1 MLDCDV
7 IVIGAGPG
15 GYVAA
20 IRAAQLGTKVVVV
33 ERGELGGVC
42 LNWGCIPT
50 KTLIHS
56 GETYRRLKGGKT
68 QGITAVDVTLDM
80 PGLLKHKN
88 EVVRKNKAGI
98 ANLFKGHGIE
108 VMHGSA
114 SIDGPGAVAV
124 DNRTLRSRSIII
136 ATGSRP
142 ARIPGLETD
151 GKTVI
156 GSTEALELDRVPA
169 RIAVIGAG
177 AIGSEFAC
185 LWNNFG
191 AAVTLIEKMPS
202 VLPLDDTELTDRI
215 AKHWKKSGIDVRT
228 GTTVKTMKVGK
239 NGATLELEG
248 KSPGTIDVDLV
259 LVGIGIAFNSDVVG
273 KSGVTLGERGQILVN
288 DRMETSIP
296 GIFAIGDVTG
306 KTLLAHGASAEAM
319 IAAENSVGK
328 NRTMNYR
335 VVPACTFTSPEIAR
349 VGLTE
354 SQAREAGIDVR
365 VGRFNYA
372 ACGRALAM
380 DETEGMV
387 KLIGDA
393 RTDQLIGAHILG
405 AEAGELIAVPA
416 LAMQMEATVEDLAH
430 TIHTHPTLAET
441 LLEASED
448 YYGRSIHTP
457 PKRR

>member
-20 IRAAQLGTKVVVV
+20 IRAAQLGAKVVVI
-33 ERGELGGVC
+33 ERAELGGVC

-68 QGITAVDVTLDM
+68 HGISAADVTLDL

-88 EVVRKNKAGI
+88 DVVRKNKAGI
-98 ANLFKGHGIE
+98 ASLFKGHGIE
-108 VMHGSA
+108 AVQGSA
-114 SIDGPGAVAV
+114 SVEGPGTVMV
-124 DNRTLRSRSIII
+124 DGRSLRSRSIIV

-142 ARIPGLETD
+142 ARIPGLETN

-156 GSTEALELDRVPA
+156 GSTDALELDHVPS

-191 AAVTLIEKMPS
+191 ASVTLIEKMPS
-202 VLPLDDTELTDRI
+202 VLPLDDVELTDRL
-215 AKHWKKSGIDVRT
+215 AKHWKKSGIDVRS

-239 NGATLELEG
+239 KGVTLELEG
-248 KSPGTIDVDLV
+248 KSPGTVEVDVV
-259 LVGIGIAFNSDVVG
+259 LVGIGIAFNSEAAG
-273 KSGVTLGERGQILVN
+273 NSGVALGDRGQILVN

-319 IAAENSVGK
+319 VAAENSAGK

-354 SQAREAGIDVR
+354 AQAREAGIEVR
-365 VGRFNYA
+365 VGRFNFA
-372 ACGRALAM
+372 ASGRALAM
-380 DETEGMV
+380 DETDGMV

-416 LAMQMEATVEDLAH
+416 LAMQMEATVEDVAH
-430 TIHTHPTLAET
+430 TIHTHPTLSET